1 MRHALAVA
9 IVLCCAAGGAL
20 AQEDRPPAGGPG
32 PGRRPPREEIYRM
45 LDTYVAEHLQE
56 SLALSDEQRNRV
68 LPLVQ
73 KLSAD
78 RRRFAE
84 RRVRALFQMRRA
96 IAAGTATDAKMS
108 ELLQQLKATEAE
120 EPAAMRAAQ
129 DAIDAQLTPLQQ
141 ARFRVL
147 EAEIEHRMRRVMSRM
162 HGQRGGRPG
171 APPPDGGDPRHDP
184 R

>member
-1 MRHALAVA
+1 VRRVIAVA
-9 IVLCCAAGGAL
+9 FVLAFAAGAG
-20 AQEDRPPAGGPG
+20 AQEDRPAGGRPG

-45 LDTYVAEHLQE
+45 VDSYVAEHLQE

-73 KLSAD
+73 KLSAA
-78 RRRFAE
+78 RRGFAE
-84 RRVRALFQMRRA
+84 RRVRALMQMRRA
-96 IAAGTATDAKMS
+96 IGDGTATDARMA
-108 ELLQQLKATEAE
+108 ELLQQLKAAEAE
-120 EPAAMRAAQ
+120 EPAAIRAAQ

-147 EAEIEHRMRRVMSRM
+147 EAEVEHRMRRVMSGM

-171 APPPDGGDPRHDP
+171 APPPDGDPRHDP
-184 R
+184 Q

>member
-9 IVLCCAAGGAL
+9 FVLLVAGGAV
-20 AQEDRPPAGGPG
+20 AQEDRAPGGGPG

-45 LDTYVAEHLQE
+45 LDAYVAEHLQE
-56 SLALSDEQRNRV
+56 SLSLSDEQRSRV

-73 KLSAD
+73 KLGAE

-96 IAAGTATDAKMS
+96 IADGTATDAKMA
-108 ELLQQLKATEAE
+108 ELLQQLKAAEAE
-120 EPAAMRAAQ
+120 EPAAVRAAQ

-147 EAEIEHRMRRVMSRM
+147 EAEVEHRMRRVMSRM

-171 APPPDGGDPRHDP
+171 APPPEGGDPRND
-184 R
+184 RR

>member
-9 IVLCCAAGGAL
+9 LALFFAGEAA
-20 AQEDRPPAGGPG
+20 AQEGRPPGGG

-45 LDTYVAEHLQE
+45 VDAYVAEHLQE
-56 SLALSDEQRNRV
+56 SLSLSDEQRGRV

-73 KLSAD
+73 KLSAE

-96 IAAGTATDAKMS
+96 IADGTATDAKMA
-108 ELLQQLKATEAE
+108 ELLQQLKAAEAE
-120 EPAAMRAAQ
+120 EPGAIRASQ
-129 DAIDAQLTPLQQ
+129 DAIDAQLSPLQQ

-147 EAEIEHRMRRVMSRM
+147 EAEVEHRMRRVMARVR
-162 HGQRGGRPG
+162 GQRGGKPG
-171 APPPDGGDPRHDP
+171 GPPPDGDDPRHDP